1 MDDITWENMIK
12 EEAKKTEAVI
22 LNLAF
27 HAVNVNQDFSNRSDK
42 MFPMMGRAVGPG
54 GLWLGNNM

>member
-1 MDDITWENMIK
+1 MIK

-27 HAVNVNQDFSNRSDK
+27 HAVNVNQGFSNRSDK

-54 GLWLGNNM
+54 GL